1 MTGKAVQRER
11 PADPHVAERQQGPS
25 ADTEALSVSLEDLGK
40 VRPVEIHHV
49 NFKTRR
55 IGEMRDWYRLLLHA
69 EVIFDSPLATF
80 LTYDRGHHRIAL
92 LGNPELSERDP
103 NAEGFEHVSFLYRS
117 LEDLLDTWERLCA
130 AGQEP
135 FWTTNHGPSISFYY
149 RDPDQNTNELQ
160 VDWFDDVEQL
170 AEWFASGD
178 FAENPI
184 GVDLDPE
191 KLWAA
196 LRSGASHD
204 EVFRRSRA
212 GELL

>member
-1 MTGKAVQRER
+1 MGRAAQQECSSD
-11 PADPHVAERQQGPS
+11 PNADNRQQGTA
-25 ADTEALSVSLEDLGK
+25 ADTEPLGASLDDPGK

-92 LGNPELSERDP
+92 LGNLDLAQRDP
-103 NAEGFEHVSFLYRS
+103 NAEGFEHVAFLYRS
-117 LEDLLDTWERLCA
+117 LEDLLYTWGRLRA
-130 AGQEP
+130 AGHEP

-160 VDWFDDVEQL
+160 VDRFDDVEQL
-170 AEWFASGD
+170 TEWFAGGD